1 MAKFPPLK
9 LGDLPIER
17 CPFFGNKDGIKK
29 FSSLW
34 ELLKGTSWIWFHL
47 QNHSDYKGFGEII
60 FQFKYSVSNKEQSFE
75 LLQTLK
81 SEVIQM
87 GYFPLVLESDHEV
100 RLQIW
105 PNARAVEAMKERDEM
120 LRKGGKE
127 SRWDD

>member
-81 SEVIQM
+81 SEVIRM

>member
-60 FQFKYSVSNKEQSFE
+60 FQFQYSVSNKEQSFE

-81 SEVIQM
+81 SEVIRM
-87 GYFPLVLESDHEV
+87 GYFPLVLESDYEV

-120 LRKGGKE
+120 LRKGRKE